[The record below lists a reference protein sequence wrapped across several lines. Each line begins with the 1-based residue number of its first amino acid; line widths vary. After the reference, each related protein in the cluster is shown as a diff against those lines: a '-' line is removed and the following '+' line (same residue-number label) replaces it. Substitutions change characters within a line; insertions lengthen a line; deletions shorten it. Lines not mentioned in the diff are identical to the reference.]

1 MKRLRQRFSEHPFK
15 SLQACGTVVLFKLG
29 GIFLALEQ
37 DWLARFLQYLIVDRH
52 YSEETQK
59 AYRAD
64 IKAFVDFLTNN
75 GGLTSFK
82 QVGNLEV
89 QTYLNEMDQKD
100 YSRETVARRI
110 SSLRSFYRY
119 LVKNEFLT
127 DDPFEAVQLKKQQH
141 KLPRF
146 FYEKEMDALFAA
158 IEGQKPLDQ
167 RNRAILELLYA
178 TGVRVSECAQLTIGQ
193 IDFGLRVILVHG
205 KGNKDRYVPFG
216 HHAADALRF
225 YLDHGRTTLLEK
237 QATSHDVVFVNRLG
251 APITSRGI
259 EYVLDQIIKKTS
271 LTTDIHPHMIRHT
284 FATHLLD
291 HGADLRTVQEL
302 LGHSSLSTTQI
313 YTHVT
318 TAHLQ
323 KDYRQFFPRT

>member
-1 MKRLRQRFSEHPFK
+1 M
-15 SLQACGTVVLFKLG
+15 
-29 GIFLALEQ
+29 ALEQ
-37 DWLARFLQYLIVDRH
+37 DWINLFLQYLIVDRH
-52 YSEETQK
+52 YSPETQK
-59 AYRAD
+59 AYQAD
-64 IKAFVDFLTNN
+64 IKAFVDFLTAN

-82 QVGNLEV
+82 QVGTLEV
-89 QTYLNEMDQKD
+89 QTYLNEMDQKQ
-100 YSRETVARRI
+100 YSGETIARRI

-119 LVKNEFLT
+119 LVRNEFLQT
-127 DDPFEAVQLKKQQH
+127 DPFETVQLKKQRH

-158 IEGQKPLDQ
+158 IVGQEPLTQ

-178 TGVRVSECAQLTIGQ
+178 TGMRVSECAQLTIGQ

-216 HHAADALRF
+216 NHATKALQD
-225 YLDHGRTTLLEK
+225 YLNDGRVQLMDKRQQE
-237 QATSHDVVFVNRLG
+237 HDVVFVNHLG
-251 APITSRGI
+251 NPITSRGI
-259 EYVLDQIIKKTS
+259 EYVLDQVVKKTS
-271 LTTDIHPHMIRHT
+271 LTSGIHPHMIRHT

-323 KDYRQFFPRT
+323 KDYRQFFPRAKN

>member
-1 MKRLRQRFSEHPFK
+1 M
-15 SLQACGTVVLFKLG
+15 
-29 GIFLALEQ
+29 ALEQ
-37 DWLARFLQYLIVDRH
+37 EWLNLFLQYLVVDRH
-52 YSEETQK
+52 YSSETQK
-59 AYRAD
+59 AYQAD
-64 IKAFVDFLTNN
+64 IQMFSAFLTAN
-75 GGLTSFK
+75 GGLSSFK
-82 QVGNLEV
+82 QVTALDV
-89 QTYLNEMDQKD
+89 QTYLNELDEKK
-100 YSRETVARRI
+100 YSRQTVARRI

-119 LVKNEFLT
+119 LVKNEFVQT
-127 DDPFEAVQLKKQQH
+127 DPFEAVQLKKQQH

-158 IEGQKPLDQ
+158 IEGEQPLDQ

-178 TGVRVSECAQLTIGQ
+178 TGMRVSECAQLTVAQ

-216 HHAADALRF
+216 HHAQRALQA
-225 YLDHGRTTLLEK
+225 YLKAGRVQLMAK
-237 QATSHDVVFVNRLG
+237 QHLDHDVVFVNHRG

-259 EYVLDQIIKKTS
+259 EYILDQIIKKTS
-271 LTTDIHPHMIRHT
+271 LTSDIHPHMIRHT

-323 KDYRQFFPRT
+323 KDYRQFFPRA

>member
-1 MKRLRQRFSEHPFK
+1 M
-15 SLQACGTVVLFKLG
+15 
-29 GIFLALEQ
+29 ALEQ
-37 DWLARFLQYLIVDRH
+37 EWLNLFLQYLVVDRH
-52 YSEETQK
+52 YSAETQK
-59 AYRAD
+59 AYQAD
-64 IKAFVDFLTNN
+64 IQMFSAFLTTN
-75 GGLTSFK
+75 GGLSSFK
-82 QVGNLEV
+82 QVTPLDV
-89 QTYLNEMDQKD
+89 QTYLNEMNQKE

-119 LVKNEFLT
+119 LVKNEFVQT
-127 DDPFEAVQLKKQQH
+127 DPFEAVQLKKQQH

-158 IEGQKPLDQ
+158 IEGDQPLDQ

-178 TGVRVSECAQLTIGQ
+178 TGIRVSECAQLTVAQ

-216 HHAADALRF
+216 HHAERALQA
-225 YLDHGRTTLLEK
+225 YLKAGRVQLMAKK
-237 QATSHDVVFVNRLG
+237 QLDHDVVFVNHRG
-251 APITSRGI
+251 TPITSRGI
-259 EYVLDQIIKKTS
+259 EYILDQIIKKTS
-271 LTTDIHPHMIRHT
+271 LTSDIHPHMIRHT

-323 KDYRQFFPRT
+323 KDYRQFFPRA